1 MGGTIPS
8 SLPPF
13 VPALLLPS
21 FLPSSPFP
29 TSAPPSCYIEHHT
42 SNELPKPSD
51 TIRDTG
57 HRSHDFGAP
66 VMPAPRGNI
75 SVMQPANYKITLSAA
90 NVTRMAAESRMQ
102 HDESKSCT

>member
-1 MGGTIPS
+1 MLDPA
-8 SLPPF
+8 SLAQLIHE
-13 VPALLLPS
+13 V
-21 FLPSSPFP
+21 
-29 TSAPPSCYIEHHT
+29 THHQEHHT